1 MQNNPESNRS
11 KPEATGED
19 TEIIRSTF
27 RLVVQLGAVLIS
39 AICMFDSV
47 MFYLVGDP
55 QWWWG
60 TCLGLACIPAYFLMD
75 VRRSFGVFVTTLL
88 LMLVTT
94 VWYCAHI
101 ALRWGGDINY
111 HYKLLAIVPL
121 VAVSGRL
128 SLRTKW
134 IWILACTAGLVV
146 LDHRVNEVAHVFP
159 ASNSIKALMEA
170 LNFGVPILTMAALV
184 MHYFK
189 LVARQQAQLNEHAT
203 TDPLTGLMNRRRL
216 REVWAHAEHEGRRGS
231 FPLSIVLCDVDH
243 FKAINDKYGH
253 DMGDQVLRK
262 LGQLIP
268 REVRMDDSVCRWGG
282 EEFLLLL
289 PHSDQVTAMSTANRI
304 RETIATTPIQVGAQ
318 VLNVTVTMG
327 VATFVDN
334 EKFEAVAHRA
344 DVALYAGKVAG
355 RNRVMAAEAS
365 YPSAASAA

>member
-1 MQNNPESNRS
+1 MQNSPETNQL
-11 KPEATGED
+11 KPTAAGED

-27 RLVVQLGAVLIS
+27 RMVVQLGAVLIS

-60 TCLGLACIPAYFLMD
+60 SCVSLACIPAYFLMD
-75 VRRSFGVFVTTLL
+75 VRRSFGVFVTALL
-88 LMLVTT
+88 LMLVIT

-101 ALRWGGDINY
+101 ALRWGGDINF

-121 VAVSGRL
+121 VAVSGRF
-128 SLRTKW
+128 SVRSKW
-134 IWILACTAGLVV
+134 IWILACTAGLVA
-146 LDHRVNEVAHVFP
+146 LDHRVSEVAQVFP
-159 ASNSIKALMEA
+159 ASPAIKTLMQA

-189 LVARQQAQLNEHAT
+189 LVTRQQAQLNEHAT
-203 TDPLTGLMNRRRL
+203 IDPLTGLMNRRRL
-216 REVWAHAEHEGRRGS
+216 REVWMHAEHEGRRGS

-253 DMGDQVLRK
+253 DMGDQVLRQ
-262 LGQLIP
+262 LGQLMP
-268 REVRMDDSVCRWGG
+268 REVRIDDSVCRWGG

-289 PHSDQVTAMSTANRI
+289 PHCDQLTAMATANRI
-304 RETIATTPIQVGAQ
+304 RATIAATPIRVGAQ
-318 VLNVTVTMG
+318 ALSVTVTMG
-327 VATFVDN
+327 VATFIDN
-334 EKFEAVAHRA
+334 EKFEAAAHRA

-355 RNRVMAAEAS
+355 RNRVVAAEAH
-365 YPSAASAA
+365 YTETIAAA